1 MKVAIIGSREKYLAD
16 PAAVRNQ
23 VLAFVINLPRD
34 TTIVSGGARG
44 VDSYAAEAARIAGLT
59 FELLLADWDKYGKS
73 AGAIRNKL
81 VIDAADRI
89 VAFWDGESPGT
100 YNALKQAKAAGKP
113 FQVFTVARRVPS

>member
-1 MKVAIIGSREKYLAD
+1 MKIAIIGSREKYLAD
-16 PAAVRNQ
+16 PTAVRRQ
-23 VLAFVINLPRD
+23 VLGFVADLPRD

-113 FQVFTVARRVPS
+113 FQVFTVARRVPA